1 MTDYQILKSIEQ
13 LVPNNLFL
21 SYIVDRIQD
30 DNYRGI
36 QCSQHNR
43 LSYSYF
49 RSLIQTI
56 YDKAGDER
64 FYIHVGDDNGI
75 KQAEAATYYD
85 IVGTIKAIEGKGTIN
100 SVKKNTFPDLA
111 RAGFLYRFDKHG
123 EKIIESFAIG
133 ANKNTK
139 KRENVQAVQLSPLGV
154 RFATATREFE
164 KLKYYTDMVNVLTKG
179 AADDL
184 VELLTTDDRFDS
196 ISMLEFMYILS
207 DDRENIR
214 YNDKLLYLTEYRKL
228 TISQQDALD
237 GLLKQYCNPNRNR
250 GNKTAARDYHIW
262 KNESQ
267 QIFGLL
273 TNSTFFKVNGEQLM
287 LNNGKN
293 GLFVQKAERRQK
305 PKDAY
310 FKYHHISKQVGYE
323 LHHIIPFKRAQ
334 TQSDAQW
341 IDDERNLI
349 YLSSKKHSEFTA
361 TQNIN
366 VRTSYAQP
374 ILSFLQLDTIDGIIN
389 VDVDNKDAIVAKDK
403 INEMVEYNRRLL
415 KKFYHISA

>member
-49 RSLIQTI
+49 KSLIQTI
-56 YDKAGDER
+56 YDKVGDKR

-111 RAGFLYRFDKHG
+111 RAGFLYRFDKHS
-123 EKIIESFAIG
+123 EKIIESFAVG

-154 RFATATREFE
+154 RFATAQTEFE
-164 KLKYYTDMVNVLTKG
+164 RRKYYTDMVDVLTKS
-179 AADDL
+179 AATEL
-184 VELLTTDDRFDS
+184 VELLSTDDRFDA
-196 ISMLEFMYILS
+196 ISMSEFMYILS
-207 DDRENIR
+207 DDRENIH
-214 YNDKLLYLTEYRKL
+214 YNDKLLYLTEYRRL
-228 TISQQDALD
+228 TQEQQTRLSALLRLYCDPERNHGSKIDA
-237 GLLKQYCNPNRNR
+237 RN
-250 GNKTAARDYHIW
+250 YHNW

-273 TNSTFFKVNGEQLM
+273 SNSTYFKVVDEQLI
-287 LNNGKN
+287 LNNGQY
-293 GLFVQKAERRQK
+293 GLFVQRAERRQK

-310 FKYHHISKQVGYE
+310 FKYHQISKQAGYE
-323 LHHIIPFKRAQ
+323 LHHIIPFNRAQ

-349 YLSSKKHSEFTA
+349 YLSSAKHAEFTA

-366 VRTSYAQP
+366 VRTSYTRP
-374 ILSFLQLDTIDGIIN
+374 ILSFLQVDSINNIIN
-389 VDVDNKDAIVAKDK
+389 IDVERDDAKIAMDK
-403 INEMVEYNRRLL
+403 INDMVEYNRRLL
-415 KKFYHISA
+415 KKFYHTSA